1 MELLRE
7 LDPRLTGAQYLQRRD
22 HETRLPAGASRATGV
37 VPGAGMSTTAQKAAP
52 ARILVVEDERDI
64 AALVAYHLT
73 REGYRVRTADDGAEA
88 LEAISHER
96 PDLVILDLM
105 LPGFSGYDV
114 LAELRRRS
122 TIAEVPVIVL
132 TARRDEP
139 DRVRGLE
146 LGADDYVTKPFS
158 PRELV
163 LRVGAVLRRVQ
174 SPAVAAG
181 GRVLTG
187 GPIAVDLDALHVTVD
202 GRPVELTPTE
212 YRLLVALME
221 RRGRVQSRQQL
232 LENAWDIHVH
242 IETRT
247 VDMHVQRLRAKL
259 GHAGKWIET
268 VRGFGYRFRGKDAE
282 G

>member
-1 MELLRE
+1 MNKI
-7 LDPRLTGAQYLQRRD
+7 
-22 HETRLPAGASRATGV
+22 
-37 VPGAGMSTTAQKAAP
+37 AQKPGP
-52 ARILVVEDERDI
+52 ARVLVVEDERDI

-73 REGYRVRTADDGAEA
+73 REGYRVRTADSGAEA
-88 LEAISHER
+88 LQAVSHER

-105 LPGFSGYDV
+105 LPGFSGYDI
-114 LAELRRRS
+114 LAELRRREA
-122 TIAEVPVIVL
+122 TAEVPVIVL
-132 TARRDEP
+132 TARRDEE
-139 DRVRGLE
+139 DRVKGLE

-163 LRVGAVLRRVQ
+163 LRVAAVLRRVQ
-174 SPAVAAG
+174 SPAVAG
-181 GRVLTG
+181 SGRMLTG
-187 GPIAVDLDALHVTVD
+187 GPIAVDLDALHVAVD

-232 LENAWDIHVH
+232 LESAWDIHVR

-268 VRGFGYRFRGKDAE
+268 VRGFGYRFRGREAE